1 MVATILTGCALTPTD
16 NGFKKANHAGDL
28 QIVACLD
35 QAPGNL
41 TVTSEDRIIASLHQH
56 FSPELRV
63 VEIVGD
69 GELKLFPNPA
79 WSALDA
85 DSR

>member
-1 MVATILTGCALTPTD
+1 VVATILTGCALTPTD

-41 TVTSEDRIIASLHQH
+41 TVTSEGRIIASLHQH